1 MQSVESKIKT
11 RILHKRKGTVMFP
24 DDFLDLGSSVSIRKA
39 LQILVSKNYIKRI
52 SQGIYVRPKISD
64 LIGEIIPTTEDVAIA
79 IAKRD
84 KIRIM
89 PTGALA
95 LNALRL
101 STQVPM
107 NVVYLTDGSPR
118 KIIIGKRSILFKK
131 TCPKNLST
139 IGPISSL
146 VISAL
151 KEIGK
156 DNAYDSE
163 IKIILE
169 HLRKEDPYRLEH
181 DIRLAPEWIRIIM
194 RKAQNRESK

>member
-169 HLRKEDPYRLEH
+169 HLRNEDPYKLEH
-181 DIRLAPEWIRIIM
+181 DIVLAPEWIRKIM
-194 RKAQNRESK
+194 RKA

>member
-39 LQILVSKNYIKRI
+39 LQILVSKNYIERI
-52 SQGIYVRPKISD
+52 SQGIYVRPKISE
-64 LIGEIIPTTEDVAIA
+64 LVGEILPTAEDIAKA

-84 KIRIM
+84 KIRII

-107 NVVYLTDGSPR
+107 NVVYLTDG
-118 KIIIGKRSILFKK
+118 
-131 TCPKNLST
+131 
-139 IGPISSL
+139 
-146 VISAL
+146 
-151 KEIGK
+151 
-156 DNAYDSE
+156 
-163 IKIILE
+163 
-169 HLRKEDPYRLEH
+169 
-181 DIRLAPEWIRIIM
+181 
-194 RKAQNRESK
+194 

>member
-52 SQGIYVRPKISD
+52 SQGIYVRPKISEFV
-64 LIGEIIPTTEDVAIA
+64 GEILPTAEDVARA

-139 IGPISSL
+139 IGPISSI
-146 VISAL
+146 VILAL

-169 HLRKEDPYRLEH
+169 HLKKEDPYNIEH
-181 DIRLAPEWIRIIM
+181 DIVLAPEWIRKIM
-194 RKAQNRESK
+194 RKAQNNEE

>member
-52 SQGIYVRPKISD
+52 SQGIYVRPKISEFV
-64 LIGEIIPTTEDVAIA
+64 GEILPTAEDVARA

-139 IGPISSL
+139 IGPISSI
-146 VISAL
+146 VILAL

-169 HLRKEDPYRLEH
+169 HLKKEDPYNIEH
-181 DIRLAPEWIRIIM
+181 DIVLAPEWIRKIM
-194 RKAQNRESK
+194 RKAHNNEE

>member
-52 SQGIYVRPKISD
+52 SQGIYVRPKISEFV
-64 LIGEIIPTTEDVAIA
+64 GEILPTAEDVARA

-146 VISAL
+146 VILAL

-169 HLRKEDPYRLEH
+169 HLKKEDPYNIEH
-181 DIRLAPEWIRIIM
+181 DIVLAPEWIRKIM
-194 RKAQNRESK
+194 RKAHNNEE

>member
-169 HLRKEDPYRLEH
+169 HLRNEDSYKLEH
-181 DIRLAPEWIRIIM
+181 DIVLAPEWIRKIM
-194 RKAQNRESK
+194 RKA